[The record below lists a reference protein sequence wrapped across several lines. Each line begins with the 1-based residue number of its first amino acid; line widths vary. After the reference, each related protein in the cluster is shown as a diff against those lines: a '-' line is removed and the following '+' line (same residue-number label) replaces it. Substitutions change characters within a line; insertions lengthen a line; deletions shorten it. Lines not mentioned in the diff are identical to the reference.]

1 MISDIVLSSRTFFLP
16 TLSESIFV
24 VSVANRAS
32 LVSKYSW
39 CGQACDLEREERG
52 REARGM
58 WGEEAKRPSSPCAGQ
73 GTFLGQGEGAKGV
86 GLVPSTLFPV
96 ACSVLSLSDT

>member
-1 MISDIVLSSRTFFLP
+1 MTSDIVLSSRTFFLP

-39 CGQACDLEREERG
+39 CGQPCDLEREEHDGGGGPRACTERRPRG
-52 REARGM
+52 QA
-58 WGEEAKRPSSPCAGQ
+58 APV
-73 GTFLGQGEGAKGV
+73 LGG
-86 GLVPSTLFPV
+86 GLPRMG
-96 ACSVLSLSDT
+96 

>member
-1 MISDIVLSSRTFFLP
+1 MTKASPGHVPAAWVTCWPASPLSPAAGGDIVLSTTSFFLP

-39 CGQACDLEREERG
+39 CGQPCDLEREEHG
-52 REARGM
+52 R
-58 WGEEAKRPSSPCAGQ
+58 
-73 GTFLGQGEGAKGV
+73 GAKDV
-86 GLVPSTLFPV
+86 
-96 ACSVLSLSDT
+96 